1 MSFPEG
7 IICIDYNISQDNPNK
22 IYFKRDFEAFT
33 KNPMISSNKQNNV
46 EGAVQLSLSEKR
58 NYTVNALLENP
69 IGKKRNSGNKFITVQ
84 PEQVEKQS
92 SIEEDTYKNNSQ
104 TEEKEESIEKVMAEL
119 SFILNRSGLSHIEK
133 KIQEKNRSVLV
144 KRLLSYYKK
153 IMTDEEKGDCFLHK
167 MEEYIRENK
176 EDIKVS
182 KN

>member
-1 MSFPEG
+1 
-7 IICIDYNISQDNPNK
+7 
-22 IYFKRDFEAFT
+22 
-33 KNPMISSNKQNNV
+33 
-46 EGAVQLSLSEKR
+46 
-58 NYTVNALLENP
+58 
-69 IGKKRNSGNKFITVQ
+69 
-84 PEQVEKQS
+84 
-92 SIEEDTYKNNSQ
+92 
-104 TEEKEESIEKVMAEL
+104 MAEL